1 MKFRKILN
9 HIFTFIFLASLFYI
23 AACDE
28 KASNYQEPPP
38 VPNPYGSG
46 NGKITFI
53 RKQQID
59 GPVLISISNTQLN
72 DSIVWQET
80 PPCDTNIA
88 VSVILSAGNYSVRI
102 EGSIFLCNY
111 DVTVEERVC
120 KIREYTN
127 CIGGYVGCTDI
138 TGVWLRTA
146 DGPCP
151 NCAGLKV
158 EFRNGLGEVV
168 YTPPGCRFPIG
179 DIKWK
184 DFNLGSCSMLDLAR
198 DQYGGSP
205 GYQDANLIFYNRNS
219 FEINSESG
227 VIPYSR
233 ISQMYDKKKS
243 ENTYRNS
250 DVIVPADTNGLQLA
264 R

>member
-1 MKFRKILN
+1 MKIRRILK
-9 HIFTFIFLASLFYI
+9 HIFILFSSASLIYI

-28 KASNYQEPPP
+28 KATNYKEPPP
-38 VPNPYGSG
+38 APNPYGSG

-59 GPVLISISNTQLN
+59 GPVLITISNHQLN
-72 DSIVWQET
+72 DSIVWQVT
-80 PPCDTNIA
+80 PACDTSIA
-88 VSVILSAGNYSVRI
+88 SSVILPAGNYSVYI
-102 EGSIFLCNY
+102 AGSIFLCNY

-120 KIREYTN
+120 KIREYTD
-127 CIGGYVGCTDI
+127 CSGGYVGCTDI

-158 EFRNGLGEVV
+158 DFRNGFGEVV

-184 DFNLGSCSMLDLAR
+184 DFNPGGCNMLDLAR

-205 GYQDANLIFYNRNS
+205 GYQSANLIFYNRNS

-227 VIPYSR
+227 VIPYSK
-233 ISQMYDKKKS
+233 ISQMNDKKRS
-243 ENTYRNS
+243 QNTNRNS
-250 DVIVPADTNGLQLA
+250 NVIVPADSIKLQLA